1 LKILIVTDAW
11 EPQVNGVVR
20 TLKMT
25 CRELQ
30 RMGHQVAFLSPQA
43 FRSFPCP
50 TYPEIS
56 LAISSQRNVARH
68 IDAWAPDCLHIA
80 TEGPLGWMART
91 IALDRGW
98 TFTTAYHSRFP
109 EYVHARFRIPTGW
122 SYALLRKFHNAA
134 HSNLTP
140 TPTIVEDLRRRG
152 FANPRLWTRGVDI
165 GVFRSDGDR
174 MPRGKTPVFLSV
186 GRLAVEKQ
194 LEAFLELDLPGEK
207 WVAGDG
213 PERERLQNRHPDV
226 KWFGVLDGIS
236 LARLYR
242 SADVFVFTSATDTFG
257 LVMLEAMACGTPVAA
272 FPVPGPIDVV
282 KAPQAGILDSDLRRA
297 CLAALEVPREGVLAH
312 AATFS
317 WRKASEQFLSALQPI
332 HGTKAT
338 NPARLVSGKIPDP
351 EARQPRHG
359 EIH

>member
-1 LKILIVTDAW
+1 LAVIPAETGIQSVALNVLYQPGMNTLKILIVTDAW

-30 RMGHQVAFLSPQA
+30 HLGHQVEFLSPLA

-56 LAISSQRNVARH
+56 LALSSQRNVACK
-68 IDAWAPDCLHIA
+68 IDAFAPDCLHIA
-80 TEGPLGWMART
+80 TEGPLGWIARA
-91 IALDRGW
+91 IAIKRGW
-98 TFTTAYHSRFP
+98 AFTTAYHSRFP
-109 EYVHARFRIPTGW
+109 EYLHARFRIPTRW

-134 HSNLTP
+134 RFNLTP
-140 TPTIVEDLRRRG
+140 TMGIVNDLHQRG
-152 FANPRLWTRGVDI
+152 FANPRLWTRGVDFGI
-165 GVFRSDGDR
+165 FQPEGPR
-174 MPRGKTPVFLSV
+174 MTRGKAPVFLHV

-194 LEAFLELDLPGEK
+194 VDAFLKLDLPGEK

-213 PERERLQNRHPDV
+213 PERERLHKQYPDV
-226 KWFGVLDGIS
+226 KWFGVLDGTS

-242 SADVFVFTSATDTFG
+242 SADVFVFTSITDTFG

-272 FPVPGPIDVV
+272 FPVAGPIDVV
-282 KAPQAGILDSDLRRA
+282 KAPQAGILDTDLRRA
-297 CLAALEVPREGVLAH
+297 CLAALDVPREGVLAH

-317 WRKASEQFLSALQPI
+317 WARASEQLLSALQPI
-332 HGTKAT
+332 QGSKA
-338 NPARLVSGKIPDP
+338 
-351 EARQPRHG
+351 
-359 EIH
+359 